1 MIDDI
6 ACIYSISRVG
16 KKKVID
22 LDFGKMYGTQT
33 YRSINRPS

>member
-1 MIDDI
+1 MILLAYI
-6 ACIYSISRVG
+6 VFHEWG

-33 YRSINRPS
+33 YRSINRPI